1 MRAIVMDSLAH
12 SIVDLLGSMAQQPE
26 SVRAFAAVVQDWE
39 RASDEERL
47 RAVSFLFATFKF
59 FENAWFQRRQGI
71 LDPEQWLGWDVYIRL
86 YFHQPGVQTWWR
98 LRKVAFAPGFCCMK
112 PTMSG
117 SERQRSIE
125 ISRATSDE
133 AASIAAVLHQ
143 AFAEYQSLYTAEA
156 FAITTPTPAE
166 IEQRW
171 NEGPIWSVVKDGRL
185 VGTVAAVAKGDAL
198 YIRSMAVVPS
208 ARGQGIGEM
217 LLVEVERFARA
228 GGV

>member
-1 MRAIVMDSLAH
+1 M
-12 SIVDLLGSMAQQPE
+12 
-26 SVRAFAAVVQDWE
+26 
-39 RASDEERL
+39 
-47 RAVSFLFATFKF
+47 
-59 FENAWFQRRQGI
+59 N
-71 LDPEQWLGWDVYIRL
+71 
-86 YFHQPGVQTWWR
+86 
-98 LRKVAFAPGFCCMK
+98 
-112 PTMSG
+112 G
-117 SERQRSIE
+117 SEQQRSIK

-156 FAITTPTPAE
+156 FAITAPTPAE

-208 ARGQGIGEM
+208 ARGQGIGKI
-217 LLVEVERFARA
+217 LLVAVENFARA
-228 GGV
+228 GGFQRMLLSTEVDIYLSPRAAP